1 MGARDFSILATH
13 SKNRNPIET
22 EIINFDIKKICNK
35 IQHEISRG
43 GQVFFIHNSIE
54 NIEEIEFIIKQ
65 LMPELKIKI
74 GHGKMKGNHLE
85 QVILDFIHG
94 EFDVL
99 LSTTIVGNGVDIP
112 NANTIII
119 NNAHQF
125 GLSDLHQ
132 IRGSW
137 SEDLINN
144 LFAI

>member
-1 MGARDFSILATH
+1 
-13 SKNRNPIET
+13 
-22 EIINFDIKKICNK
+22 
-35 IQHEISRG
+35 
-43 GQVFFIHNSIE
+43 
-54 NIEEIEFIIKQ
+54 
-65 LMPELKIKI
+65 MPELKIRI
-74 GHGKMKGNHLE
+74 GHGKMKGAALE

-132 IRGSW
+132 IRGRVGRSNQQ
-137 SEDLINN
+137 SFCYLISPPLDQLSKDAFDRLTAIDKFSNLGEMDLI
-144 LFAI
+144 LL